1 MREVKGGHVWNR
13 RDSNGH
19 RGGVGV
25 RAATAVQARQTAA
38 SSARFIAT
46 SGRGVPGRARLA
58 VGIVDLPFHQE
69 VIDFLH
75 RDHRIEV
82 VAATADEDRFRAE
95 VSRAEMAVACPQMA
109 SRGPA
114 VAEAAGRLP
123 VLLVAEELTVPVLRE
138 AIDIGAAGVFA
149 WPGEREELAETIG
162 RVRRAGS
169 THDGDRGRVIAVYGT
184 RGGAG
189 TTFLATHLAAAFAD
203 LRRRTVVVDLDEL
216 FGDLTPALGI
226 RPEQEVR
233 TLSDLIPVADELT
246 PDHVKEVLHRHPRGF
261 SVLLGAG
268 ADTAPSHPRP
278 RLVAGVVALLAVTHD
293 IVILHVPRTMGSA
306 ARGAMALADE
316 VLLISTLDVFSLHG
330 ARRALHQG
338 RAAEGTRAGERWR
351 VVLNLVGRA
360 TLTSRDAERILGIRT
375 DLTVRF
381 DPRVGRVQD
390 RGSLLPAK
398 PRRAIKDVRRL
409 ARLILAD
416 TSAAG
421 TLRGA

>member
-1 MREVKGGHVWNR
+1 V
-13 RDSNGH
+13 
-19 RGGVGV
+19 
-25 RAATAVQARQTAA
+25 
-38 SSARFIAT
+38 
-46 SGRGVPGRARLA
+46 VPGRARLA

-82 VAATADEDRFRAE
+82 VAATADEDRFSAE
-95 VSRAEMAVACPQMA
+95 VSRAEVAVVCPQMA
-109 SRGPA
+109 SRPR

-149 WPGEREELAETIG
+149 WPGEREELAETIA
-162 RVRRAGS
+162 RVPRAGS

-189 TTFLATHLAAAFAD
+189 TTFLATNLGAAFAD
-203 LRRRTVVVDLDEL
+203 LGRRTVVVDLDEL

-226 RPEQEVR
+226 RPDQDVR

-246 PDHVKEVLHRHPRGF
+246 PDHVEEVLFRHPRGF
-261 SVLLGAG
+261 SVLLGAA
-268 ADTAPSHPRP
+268 ADTPPSHPRP

-293 IVILHVPRTMGSA
+293 VVILHVPRTMGSA
-306 ARGAMALADE
+306 AHGAMALADD
-316 VLLISTLDVFSLHG
+316 VLLLSTLDVFSLHG
-330 ARRALHQG
+330 ARRALHQVG
-338 RAAEGTRAGERWR
+338 AADGTLPGERWR
-351 VVLNLVGRA
+351 VVLNMVGRP
-360 TLTSRDAERILGIRT
+360 TLTSRDAQRILGIRP

-390 RGSLLPAK
+390 RGLLLPAR

-409 ARLILAD
+409 ARLVLAD
-416 TSAAG
+416 PSA
-421 TLRGA
+421 TETPRGA